1 MGKIVFIGDSIT
13 KGTDYGGVTAA
24 DCFARLIGV
33 AAGYA
38 VADIYNKGVSS
49 ENAADGLLRLET
61 DVISLAPKVCAVM
74 FGNNDAFGAGKIQSV
89 AKYKSDMTSYVTRL
103 RAANIKVIFHSP
115 MMARGDAATFLTFN
129 PYLMALEEVAGQLSV
144 PYVDLFREY
153 CFVSARS
160 EYLPL
165 YVDNVHQTKAGH
177 QYIANYAMRPKHAGF
192 YTAADPIPTPEP
204 QPEPDNALLLAVADY
219 VLATGHPSLTAQVQS
234 ERTAAV

>member
-1 MGKIVFIGDSIT
+1 MSKIVFIGDSIT

-49 ENAADGLLRLET
+49 ENAADGLLRLDS
-61 DVISLAPKVCAVM
+61 DVISLSPKVCVVM
-74 FGNNDAFGAGKIQSV
+74 FGNNDAFGVGKVQTP
-89 AKYKSDMTSYVTRL
+89 AKYKSDMIQYVIRL
-103 RAANIKVIFHSP
+103 RAAGIKVVFHSP
-115 MMARGDAATFLTFN
+115 MMGRGEAAVFQTFN
-129 PYLMALEEVAGQLSV
+129 PYMIALEDVAGQYSV

-153 CFVSARS
+153 CFTSARA

-177 QYIANYAMRPKHAGF
+177 QYIANYAMRIKHSGF
-192 YTAADPIPTPEP
+192 YTVADVVPVPDPEP
-204 QPEPDNALLLAVADY
+204 GNDLLIAVSNY
-219 VLATGHPSLTAQVQS
+219 ILLTGHPTLTSGVSTALESLS
-234 ERTAAV
+234 